1 MTMLT
6 GAQQDGRCTG
16 KKYRVLFA
24 RESWGKTY
32 LLAYDA
38 LWYSR
43 FRNKRILAITHNVE
57 EFNAALSEFPLQE
70 HNSSE
75 IVVSTKFEPGPW
87 FMIIIDNAETYNEA
101 DLKSLITQ
109 CDGDALLW
117 ISSKILPST
126 HWLKR
131 YSEIKKKNR
140 IKYNEWWI
148 FQGDSR
154 DSYTRNQSQT
164 EYSQEF
170 L

>member
-1 MTMLT
+1 
-6 GAQQDGRCTG
+6 
-16 KKYRVLFA
+16 
-24 RESWGKTY
+24 
-32 LLAYDA
+32 
-38 LWYSR
+38 
-43 FRNKRILAITHNVE
+43 LAITSNVE
-57 EFNAALSEFPLQE
+57 EFNSALSEFPIQE
-70 HNSSE
+70 HDSSE

-109 CDGDALLW
+109 CDGDALIW

-148 FQGDSR
+148 YQGDSR
-154 DSYTRNQSQT
+154 DSYTKNHESA